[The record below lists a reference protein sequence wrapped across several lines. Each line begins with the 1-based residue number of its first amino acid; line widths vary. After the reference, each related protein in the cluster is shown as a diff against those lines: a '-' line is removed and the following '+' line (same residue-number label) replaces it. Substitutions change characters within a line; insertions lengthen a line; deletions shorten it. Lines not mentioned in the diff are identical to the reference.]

1 MFGQDFLLLTKSMS
15 QCGAL
20 INDVFTQFMKTF
32 FHTKN
37 MFSKA
42 RSRCRFCKILSSL
55 GSKVSVYF
63 SAKKKREFNSLSSPW
78 LHLGLL
84 ITSHTPLVTNH
95 TPLVTNHQK
104 TQLGWRPHLPT
115 AVERLLCV
123 QGCLKWDELTI
134 QWTKDCIT
142 GIGRQENF
150 VQIKCCI
157 LYFVFAFS

>member
-1 MFGQDFLLLTKSMS
+1 MFFSHKKKYFNKERFR
-15 QCGAL
+15 CKFCE
-20 INDVFTQFMKTF
+20 VF
-32 FHTKN
+32 
-37 MFSKA
+37 
-42 RSRCRFCKILSSL
+42 SSL

-63 SAKKKREFNSLSSPW
+63 SAKQNWLSSPW
-78 LHLGLL
+78 LHPGLL

-142 GIGRQENF
+142 GNRRQDNF
-150 VQIKCCI
+150 VQIKRCI
-157 LYFVFAFS
+157 LYLYLYFPRLDSTVKCVVLHKK